1 MGRMETPRLAMRLP
15 AHVLNGVAV
24 ALGISLIQITLALAV
39 GKLAALAAATGAIC
53 ASLADLPIAPARTW
67 RRVGM
72 GALVGWASGLI
83 VALLR
88 ESGVAMGFT
97 IMALS
102 FCSTMALAWGLR
114 AGPLS
119 FIPVLALIFTL
130 AAPPP
135 PSTHEL
141 LIHSGWTA
149 VGGLAYFCWAVLSS
163 RVLQPRYRTLAL
175 AAALQALAALLRSR
189 AALLSRT
196 EASGGTPPLQDW
208 IRSQV
213 SLDERLQAARD
224 LLFPA
229 AGEPHTGPAIAV
241 LLQAVEMRDTLLA
254 GELDIELLG
263 HDGPAGQLRERL
275 RIHGVRVADAVDA
288 MAQALRDFGMRVP
301 AASALPLD
309 ETDIETG
316 EVVVPHPG
324 RATPTPQA
332 ATAPA
337 AAAAASIADS
347 AASAS
352 AVAPPASV
360 DADVA
365 AADAAIV
372 GEAAAQ
378 AVSQAAPDIG
388 PAADPA
394 SVARN
399 AAAAARAQ
407 TPARVPLFATT
418 DPRYPLAVA
427 FYGRA
432 RQMVAVLARMQAA
445 LRGETTPLPLARDEL
460 QVFISPEGWPWAALR
475 AQLTTRSPTFRHAV
489 RLSLA
494 LGSAYFIGLAL
505 PWASH
510 PHWLVLSVAVV
521 LRGNLEQTLSRR
533 NDRVLG
539 TMIGCLLVLVLAQFG
554 APWLTTAAFLIAVG
568 IAHSF
573 LTARYLVTAAAA
585 SVMALMQ
592 AHMAAPDAA
601 SFGVFERIA
610 DTIMGA
616 ALAWGFSYV
625 WPWWERRGIA
635 RLNQRVLKSLRA
647 LTSEVM
653 RMPDPTQPDLKL
665 RLARREV
672 YEAVGAIA
680 SAAQRTGAE
689 PERVQVPMYA
699 LAEMLTRCHVL
710 MAQLVA
716 VRLLLARR
724 GAQLD
729 GAVAQKALTEACV
742 ALHHALD
749 NPAVGTSPQR
759 GAPGAAGAPVVVS
772 GTVPSED
779 VDHTAVPAAL
789 PDSAVL
795 PWLRRR
801 LQLATRAARR
811 VGLAA
816 QALNAAA
823 R

>member
-1 MGRMETPRLAMRLP
+1 METPRLAMRLP
-15 AHVLNGVAV
+15 AHVLNGIAV
-24 ALGISLIQITLALAV
+24 SLGISLIQITLALTA

-72 GALVGWASGLI
+72 GALVGCASGLL
-83 VALLR
+83 VNLLR
-88 ESGVAMGFT
+88 ESGVAMGVT
-97 IMALS
+97 IMFLS

-119 FIPVLALIFTL
+119 FIPILALIFTL

-135 PSTHEL
+135 ADVRAL
-141 LIHSGWTA
+141 WIHSGWTT
-149 VGGLAYFCWAVLSS
+149 VGALAYFGWAVLSS

-175 AAALQALAALLRSR
+175 AAALHALAALLRSR
-189 AALLSRT
+189 AALLSRSD
-196 EASGGTPPLQDW
+196 SGVPPPLQDW

-224 LLFPA
+224 LLFPVA
-229 AGEPHTGPAIAV
+229 DDPRTGPAIAV

-263 HDGPAGQLRERL
+263 HDAPANQLRERL
-275 RIHGVRVADAVDA
+275 RMHGGRVADAIDA

-301 AASALPLD
+301 ASAALPLE

-316 EVVVPHPG
+316 EAVAASPG
-324 RATPTPQA
+324 RPAQG

-337 AAAAASIADS
+337 AAAAATIAAS
-347 AASAS
+347 AASAAS
-352 AVAPPASV
+352 IAPSASV
-360 DADVA
+360 DEQVA
-365 AADAAIV
+365 QADAAVV

-378 AVSQAAPDIG
+378 AVAQPG
-388 PAADPA
+388 PSTDPA

-407 TPARVPLFATT
+407 TPARVPLFAST

-445 LRGETTPLPLARDEL
+445 LRGESTPVPLAHDEL
-460 QVFISPEGWPWAALR
+460 QVFISPEGWPLDALR
-475 AQLTTRSPTFRHAV
+475 AQLNTRSPAFRHAV

-533 NDRVLG
+533 NDRVVG

-554 APWLTTAAFLIAVG
+554 AAWLSTVAFLIAVG

-573 LTARYLVTAAAA
+573 TTARYLVTAAAA

-592 AHMAAPDAA
+592 AHMAAPDAE

-610 DTIMGA
+610 DTVMGA
-616 ALAWGFSYV
+616 ALAWGFSYL
-625 WPWWERRGIA
+625 WPWWERRGIEK
-635 RLNQRVLKSLRA
+635 LNDRVLKSLRM

-653 RMPDPTQPDLKL
+653 RLPDPAKPDLKL

-724 GAQLD
+724 GAQLETATAHKVLAD
-729 GAVAQKALTEACV
+729 ACV
-742 ALHHALD
+742 ALNHALD
-749 NPAVGTSPQR
+749 NPTIGTSPQR

>member
-1 MGRMETPRLAMRLP
+1 MRLP
-15 AHVLNGVAV
+15 AHVLNGIAV
-24 ALGISLIQITLALAV
+24 SLGICLLQVGLTLTA
-39 GKLAALAAATGAIC
+39 GKLAALAASTGAIC
-53 ASLADLPIAPARTW
+53 ASLADLPLAPARTW
-67 RRVGM
+67 RRVGT
-72 GALVGWASGLI
+72 GALMGCVSGLL
-83 VALLR
+83 VNLLR
-88 ESGVAMGFT
+88 ESGVAMGIT
-97 IMALS
+97 IMALA
-102 FCSTMALAWGLR
+102 FCSAMALSWGLR

-119 FIPVLALIFTL
+119 FIPILAMIFTL

-135 PSTHEL
+135 ATAHAL
-141 LIHSGWTA
+141 WVHSGWTA
-149 VGGLAYFCWAVLSS
+149 VGALAYFGWAVLCS

-175 AAALQALAALLRSR
+175 AAALSALAALLRSR
-189 AALLSRT
+189 AALLSRG
-196 EASGGTPPLQDW
+196 EGGGASPLQDW

-213 SLDERLQAARD
+213 ALDERLQAARD

-229 AGEPHTGPAIAV
+229 IGEPHTGPAVAV

-263 HDGPAGQLRERL
+263 NDGPANQLRERL
-275 RIHGVRVADAVDA
+275 RVHGGRVADAIEA
-288 MAQALRDFGMRVP
+288 MARGLRDHGMKVP
-301 AASALPLD
+301 ASAATPLA
-309 ETDIETG
+309 ETDIEMG
-316 EVVVPHPG
+316 EPVPHPA
-324 RATPTPQA
+324 RA
-332 ATAPA
+332 ATAPD
-337 AAAAASIADS
+337 AAAAASIAQS
-347 AASAS
+347 AASAAATAPFAS
-352 AVAPPASV
+352 A
-360 DADVA
+360 DAGVA
-365 AADAAIV
+365 AADAAQV
-372 GEAAAQ
+372 GAAAAQ
-378 AVSQAAPDIG
+378 AVAHVSADDG

-394 SVARN
+394 TLARN

-407 TPARVPLFATT
+407 TPARVPLFAPT

-445 LRGETTPLPLARDEL
+445 LRGEPTPLPLARDEL
-460 QVFISPEGWPWAALR
+460 QVFISTEGWPLAALR
-475 AQLTTRSPTFRHAV
+475 AQLNTRSPIFRHAV
-489 RLSLA
+489 RMSLA

-539 TMIGCLLVLVLAQFG
+539 TMIGCLLVLVLAQSG
-554 APWLTTAAFLIAVG
+554 APWLATTAFLVAVG

-573 LTARYLVTAAAA
+573 VTARYLVTAAAA

-592 AHMAAPDAA
+592 AHMAAPDAE
-601 SFGVFERIA
+601 SFGVFERLA
-610 DTIMGA
+610 DTVMGA
-616 ALAWGFSYV
+616 ALAWGFSYL
-625 WPWWERRGIA
+625 WPWWERRGMA
-635 RLNQRVLKSLRA
+635 KLSDRVLKSLRTLA
-647 LTSEVM
+647 GEVM
-653 RMPDPTQPDLKL
+653 RLPDPAQTDLKL

-689 PERVQVPMYA
+689 PESVQVPMYA

-729 GAVAQKALTEACV
+729 PAAANKVLADASAALQ
-742 ALHHALD
+742 HALA

-759 GAPGAAGAPVVVS
+759 GAPGAAGAPVIVS

-801 LQLATRAARR
+801 LQLAIRAARR
-811 VGLAA
+811 VGMAA

-823 R
+823 S

>member
-1 MGRMETPRLAMRLP
+1 METPRFAMRLP
-15 AHVLNGVAV
+15 AHVLNGLAV
-24 ALGISLIQITLALAV
+24 SLGIALLQITLALTA

-53 ASLADLPIAPARTW
+53 TSLADLPIAPARTW
-67 RRVGM
+67 RRVGTA
-72 GALVGWASGLI
+72 ALVAWASGLI
-83 VALLR
+83 VGLLR
-88 ESGVAMGFT
+88 ESGVAMGLT
-97 IMALS
+97 IIALS
-102 FCSTMALAWGLR
+102 FCSTMAWAWGPR
-114 AGPLS
+114 AGPLA
-119 FIPVLALIFTL
+119 FIPILALIFTL
-130 AAPPP
+130 AAPPT
-135 PSTHEL
+135 SGTQL

-149 VGGLAYFCWAVLSS
+149 VGGLAYFGWAVLCS

-189 AALLSRT
+189 AALLTRA
-196 EASGGTPPLQDW
+196 EPGVGAPPLQDW

-213 SLDERLQAARD
+213 ALDERLQAARD

-229 AGEPHTGPAIAV
+229 AGEPHCGPAIAV

-263 HDGPAGQLRERL
+263 NDGPATQLRDRL
-275 RIHGVRVADAVDA
+275 RVHGGRVADAVDA
-288 MAQALRDFGMRVP
+288 MAQALRDYGMQVP
-301 AASALPLD
+301 ASAASPLD

-316 EVVVPHPG
+316 EAVVPHPA
-324 RATPTPQA
+324 RSAQPE
-332 ATAPA
+332 TAPA
-337 AAAAASIADS
+337 AAAAASIAAS
-347 AASAS
+347 AASAAATS
-352 AVAPPASV
+352 PTSSV
-360 DADVA
+360 DDGVAERDAIAIGDA
-365 AADAAIV
+365 AADAVAH
-372 GEAAAQ
+372 G
-378 AVSQAAPDIG
+378 APDVG

-394 SVARN
+394 SVAHE
-399 AAAAARAQ
+399 AAAAVRAQ
-407 TPARVPLFATT
+407 TPARLPLFAST
-418 DPRYPLAVA
+418 DPRYSLAVA

-445 LRGETTPLPLARDEL
+445 LRGEVTPLPLARDEL
-460 QVFISPEGWPWAALR
+460 QVFISTEGWPWAALR
-475 AQLTTRSPTFRHAV
+475 AQLNTRSPTFRHAV

-510 PHWLVLSVAVV
+510 PHWLVLSVGVV

-533 NDRVLG
+533 NDRVMG
-539 TMIGCLLVLVLAQFG
+539 TMIGCLLVLALAQFG
-554 APWLTTAAFLIAVG
+554 APWLSTLAFLVAVG

-573 LTARYLVTAAAA
+573 TTARYLVTAAAA

-592 AHMAAPDAA
+592 AHMAAPEGA
-601 SFGVFERIA
+601 SFGVYERIA

-625 WPWWERRGIA
+625 WPWWERRGIEK
-635 RLNQRVLKSLRA
+635 LNDRVLKSLRA

-653 RMPDPTQPDLKL
+653 RLPDPAQPDLTL

-689 PERVQVPMYA
+689 PSRVQVPMYA

-724 GAQLD
+724 GAQLE
-729 GAVAQKALTEACV
+729 GAVAQKALTDACV

-749 NPAVGTSPQR
+749 NPEAGTSPQR

>member
-1 MGRMETPRLAMRLP
+1 METPRLAMRLP
-15 AHVLNGVAV
+15 AHVLNGLAV
-24 ALGISLIQITLALAV
+24 ALGISLIDITLALSV
-39 GKLAALAAATGAIC
+39 GQLAALAAATGAIC

-67 RRVGM
+67 RRVCT
-72 GALVGWASGLI
+72 GALVAWASGLI
-83 VALLR
+83 VSLLR
-88 ESGVAMGFT
+88 ESGVAMGLTT
-97 IMALS
+97 IVLS
-102 FCSTMALAWGLR
+102 FCSTMTLAWGLR

-119 FIPVLALIFTL
+119 FIPILALIFTL

-135 PSTHEL
+135 PDLHAVML
-141 LIHSGWTA
+141 HSGWTA
-149 VGGLAYFCWAVLSS
+149 VGGLAYFSWAVFSS
-163 RVLQPRYRTLAL
+163 RLLQPRYRTLAL

-196 EASGGTPPLQDW
+196 DSSATPPLQEW

-213 SLDERLQAARD
+213 ALDERLQAARD

-229 AGEPHTGPAIAV
+229 AGERHTGPAIAV

-254 GELDIELLG
+254 GELDIELMG
-263 HDGPAGQLRERL
+263 QDGPATQLRDRL
-275 RIHGVRVADAVDA
+275 RVHGVRVADAVDA
-288 MAQALRDFGMRVP
+288 MAQALRDGGMRVP
-301 AASALPLD
+301 PAAASPLD
-309 ETDIETG
+309 ETDIEMG
-316 EVVVPHPG
+316 E
-324 RATPTPQA
+324 AI
-332 ATAPA
+332 APA
-337 AAAAASIADS
+337 AAAAASIAGS

-352 AVAPPASV
+352 AVAPSASM
-360 DADVA
+360 DAVVA
-365 AADAAIV
+365 AADAAVV
-372 GEAAAQ
+372 GAAAAQ
-378 AVSQAAPDIG
+378 AVAR
-388 PAADPA
+388 PAHDLGADADPA
-394 SVARN
+394 SVARD
-399 AAAAARAQ
+399 AAAAARAR
-407 TPARVPLFATT
+407 TPARVPLFSSA

-427 FYGRA
+427 FYSRA

-445 LRGETTPLPLARDEL
+445 LRGEVTPLPLSRDEL
-460 QVFISPEGWPWAALR
+460 QVFISTEGWPWATLR
-475 AQLTTRSPTFRHAV
+475 AQFTTRSPIFRHAV
-489 RLSLA
+489 RMSLA

-510 PHWLVLSVAVV
+510 PHWLVLSVGVV

-554 APWLTTAAFLIAVG
+554 APWLTTLVFLSAVG

-573 LTARYLVTAAAA
+573 TTARYLVTAAAA

-592 AHMAAPDAA
+592 AHMAAPDAQN
-601 SFGVFERIA
+601 FGVLERVA

-616 ALAWGFSYV
+616 TLAWGFSYV

-635 RLNQRVLKSLRA
+635 KLTDRVLKSLRT

-653 RMPDPTQPDLKL
+653 RIPDAGQPDLKL

-680 SAAQRTGAE
+680 SAAQRTSAE
-689 PERVQVPMYA
+689 PARVQVPLYA

-724 GAQLD
+724 GAQLE
-729 GAVAQKALTEACV
+729 GAVARKALAEACV
-742 ALHHALD
+742 ALHQALE
-749 NPAVGTSPQR
+749 NPTVGTSPQR

-779 VDHTAVPAAL
+779 VDHTAVPEAL

>member
-15 AHVLNGVAV
+15 AHVLNGIAV
-24 ALGISLIQITLALAV
+24 SLGISLIQITLALAA

-72 GALVGWASGLI
+72 GALVGCASGLL
-83 VALLR
+83 VNLLR
-88 ESGVAMGFT
+88 ESGVAMGVT
-97 IMALS
+97 IMFLS

-119 FIPVLALIFTL
+119 FIPILALIFTL

-135 PSTHEL
+135 ADARAL
-141 LIHSGWTA
+141 WMHSGWTA
-149 VGGLAYFCWAVLSS
+149 VGALAYFGWAVLSS
-163 RVLQPRYRTLAL
+163 HVLQPRYRTLAL

-189 AALLSRT
+189 AALLSRS
-196 EASGGTPPLQDW
+196 ESGAPPPLQDW

-224 LLFPA
+224 LLFPVA
-229 AGEPHTGPAIAV
+229 DDPRTGPAIAV

-263 HDGPAGQLRERL
+263 HDAPASQLRERL
-275 RIHGVRVADAVDA
+275 RIHGGRVADAIDA
-288 MAQALRDFGMRVP
+288 MAQALRDFGMQVP
-301 AASALPLD
+301 ASAASPLQ

-316 EVVVPHPG
+316 EAVAPHASRPAPG
-324 RATPTPQA
+324 

-337 AAAAASIADS
+337 AAAAATIAAS
-347 AASAS
+347 AASAASTAPS
-352 AVAPPASV
+352 AAVDEQVAR
-360 DADVA
+360 
-365 AADAAIV
+365 ADAVVV

-378 AVSQAAPDIG
+378 AVAQTG
-388 PAADPA
+388 PSADPA
-394 SVARN
+394 SAARD

-407 TPARVPLFATT
+407 TPAREPLFAST

-445 LRGETTPLPLARDEL
+445 LRGESTPVPLAHDEL
-460 QVFISPEGWPWAALR
+460 QVFISTEGWPLDALR
-475 AQLTTRSPTFRHAV
+475 AQLNTRSPAFRHAV

-533 NDRVLG
+533 NDRVVG

-554 APWLTTAAFLIAVG
+554 AAWLATVAFLTAVG

-573 LTARYLVTAAAA
+573 TTARYLVTAAAA

-592 AHMAAPDAA
+592 AHMAAPDAEN
-601 SFGVFERIA
+601 FGVFERIA
-610 DTIMGA
+610 DTVMGA
-616 ALAWGFSYV
+616 ALAWGFSYL
-625 WPWWERRGIA
+625 WPWWERRGIEK
-635 RLNQRVLKSLRA
+635 LNDRVLKSLRT

-653 RMPDPTQPDLKL
+653 RLPDPAKPDLKL

-724 GAQLD
+724 GAQLEPATAHKVLAD
-729 GAVAQKALTEACV
+729 ACV
-742 ALHHALD
+742 ALNHALD

>member
-1 MGRMETPRLAMRLP
+1 METPRLAMRLP
-15 AHVLNGVAV
+15 AHVLNGLAV
-24 ALGISLIQITLALAV
+24 SLGVSLIQLTLALTV
-39 GKLAALAAATGAIC
+39 GKFAALFACTGAIC

-72 GALVGWASGLI
+72 GALVGCVSGLL
-83 VALLR
+83 VNLLR
-88 ESGVAMGFT
+88 ESGVAMGLMVVVLT
-97 IMALS
+97 
-102 FCSTMALAWGLR
+102 FCSTMAWAWGPR
-114 AGPLS
+114 AGPLA
-119 FIPVLALIFTL
+119 FIPILALIFTL
-130 AAPPP
+130 AAPAPA
-135 PSTHEL
+135 TRAEL
-141 LIHSGWTA
+141 MVRSGWTA
-149 VGGLAYFCWAVLSS
+149 VGALVYFAWAVLSS

-175 AAALQALAALLRSR
+175 ASALQALAALLRSR
-189 AALLSRT
+189 AALLSR
-196 EASGGTPPLQDW
+196 ADADDGTPPLQAW

-213 SLDERLQAARD
+213 ALDERLQAARD

-229 AGEPHTGPAIAV
+229 AGEPHTATAIAV

-263 HDGPAGQLRERL
+263 NDAPATKLRDRL
-275 RIHGVRVADAVDA
+275 RVHGVRVADAVDA
-288 MAQALRDFGMRVP
+288 MAKALRDHGMQVP
-301 AASALPLD
+301 ASAASPLL

-316 EVVVPHPG
+316 EAIAAHAV
-324 RATPTPQA
+324 RAPKS

-337 AAAAASIADS
+337 AAAAASIAPS
-347 AASAS
+347 AASAA
-352 AVAPPASV
+352 AVAPSSAVDEDVALRDAQAIGVAAAEAVARPASQA
-360 DADVA
+360 DPADVA
-365 AADAAIV
+365 
-372 GEAAAQ
+372 
-378 AVSQAAPDIG
+378 
-388 PAADPA
+388 
-394 SVARN
+394 RH
-399 AAAAARAQ
+399 AAAAVRAG
-407 TPARVPLFATT
+407 TPAREPLFASS

-445 LRGETTPLPLARDEL
+445 LRGEETPLPLARDEL
-460 QVFISPEGWPWAALR
+460 QVFISTEGWPWPALR
-475 AQLTTRSPTFRHAV
+475 AQLTTRSPTFRHAA

-494 LGSAYFIGLAL
+494 LGSAYVIGLAL

-533 NDRVLG
+533 NDRVMG
-539 TMIGCLLVLVLAQFG
+539 TMIGCLLVLGLAQFG
-554 APWLTTAAFLIAVG
+554 AEWLSTLVFLVAVG

-573 LTARYLVTAAAA
+573 VTARYLVTAAAA

-592 AHMAAPDAA
+592 AHMAAPDAQ

-610 DTIMGA
+610 DTLIGA

-625 WPWWERRGIA
+625 WPWWERRGIDK
-635 RLNQRVLKSLRA
+635 LTERVLKSLRA

-653 RMPDPTQPDLKL
+653 RLPDPAQPDLKL

-689 PERVQVPMYA
+689 PQRVQVPMYA

-729 GAVAQKALTEACV
+729 PAVARKALAEACV

-749 NPAVGTSPQR
+749 NPQVGTSPQR

-789 PDSAVL
+789 PDSAIL

-801 LQLATRAARR
+801 LQLAIRAARR

-816 QALNAAA
+816 QALKAAA
-823 R
+823 G

>member
-1 MGRMETPRLAMRLP
+1 MRLP
-15 AHVLNGVAV
+15 AHVLNGLAV
-24 ALGISLIQITLALAV
+24 ALGISLIQITLALTA

-53 ASLADLPIAPARTW
+53 ASLADLPIAPDRTW

-72 GALVGWASGLI
+72 GALVGWASGVLI
-83 VALLR
+83 GLLS
-88 ESGVAMGFT
+88 ESGVAMGF
-97 IMALS
+97 IIIFLS
-102 FCSTMALAWGLR
+102 FSSTMALAWGLR

-119 FIPVLALIFTL
+119 FIPILALIFTL
-130 AAPPP
+130 AAPPHG
-135 PSTHEL
+135 THAL
-141 LIHSGWTA
+141 LVHAGWSA
-149 VGGLAYFCWAVLSS
+149 VGGLAYFSWAVFSS

-189 AALLSRT
+189 AALLSRS
-196 EASGGTPPLQDW
+196 EGGAPPLQDW

-213 SLDERLQAARD
+213 ALDERLQAARD

-229 AGEPHTGPAIAV
+229 AGKRHTGPAIAV

-263 HDGPAGQLRERL
+263 HDGAAGQLRERL
-275 RIHGVRVADAVDA
+275 RIHGTRVADAVDA
-288 MAQALRDFGMRVP
+288 MAQALRDFGMQVP
-301 AASALPLD
+301 AAAAAPLD
-309 ETDIETG
+309 DPDLETVE
-316 EVVVPHPG
+316 
-324 RATPTPQA
+324 

-337 AAAAASIADS
+337 AAAAASIAES
-347 AASAS
+347 AASAAATAPS
-352 AVAPPASV
+352 ASLDDQVATADAARVGDAAARAVAP
-360 DADVA
+360 
-365 AADAAIV
+365 
-372 GEAAAQ
+372 G
-378 AVSQAAPDIG
+378 APEGG
-388 PAADPA
+388 PVADPA
-394 SVARN
+394 NAARD

-407 TPARVPLFATT
+407 TPPRVPLFAST

-432 RQMVAVLARMQAA
+432 RQMVGVLARMQAA
-445 LRGETTPLPLARDEL
+445 LRGEVTPLPLARDEL
-460 QVFISPEGWPWAALR
+460 QVFISPEGWPLAALR
-475 AQLTTRSPTFRHAV
+475 AQLNTRSPIFRHAA

-494 LGSAYFIGLAL
+494 LGIAYFIGLAL

-539 TMIGCLLVLVLAQFG
+539 TMIGCLLVLVLARFG
-554 APWLTTAAFLIAVG
+554 PPWITTVAFLLAVG

-573 LTARYLVTAAAA
+573 TTARYLVTAAAA

-601 SFGVFERIA
+601 NFGVAERIA
-610 DTIMGA
+610 DTVMGA

-625 WPWWERRGIA
+625 WPWWERRGIGK
-635 RLNQRVLKSLRA
+635 LNDRVLKSLRA

-653 RMPDPTQPDLKL
+653 HLPDPGKPDLKL

-680 SAAQRTGAE
+680 SAAQRTSAE
-689 PERVQVPMYA
+689 PESVRVPMYA

-724 GAQLD
+724 GAQLE
-729 GAVAQKALTEACV
+729 GEVAQKVLTDACV

-749 NPAVGTSPQR
+749 NPGVGTSPQR

>member
-1 MGRMETPRLAMRLP
+1 MRRMETPRLAMRLP
-15 AHVLNGVAV
+15 AHVLNGLAV
-24 ALGISLIQITLALAV
+24 ALGIALIQLVLTFTV
-39 GKLAALAAATGAIC
+39 GKLEALAASTGAIC

-72 GALVGWASGLI
+72 GALVGWASGLL
-83 VALLR
+83 VNLLR
-88 ESGVAMGFT
+88 ESGVAMGAT
-97 IMALS
+97 IIFLS

-130 AAPPP
+130 AAPAPP
-135 PSTHEL
+135 DTATL
-141 LIHSGWTA
+141 WIHSGWTA
-149 VGGLAYFCWAVLSS
+149 VGGLAYFAWAVFSS

-196 EASGGTPPLQDW
+196 EGGATPPLQDW

-213 SLDERLQAARD
+213 ALDERLQAARD

-275 RIHGVRVADAVDA
+275 RVHGTRVADAVDA
-288 MAQALRDFGMRVP
+288 MAQALRDFGMTVP
-301 AASALPLD
+301 AAAAAPFD
-309 ETDIETG
+309 HHDIETG
-316 EVVVPHPG
+316 EPV
-324 RATPTPQA
+324 Q

-337 AAAAASIADS
+337 AAAAASIAAS
-347 AASAS
+347 AAAAAATSPSA
-352 AVAPPASV
+352 AL
-360 DADVA
+360 DEQVA
-365 AADAAIV
+365 ASDAARV
-372 GEAAAQ
+372 GDAAAQ
-378 AVSQAAPDIG
+378 AVEPGAPDIG

-394 SVARN
+394 SLARD
-399 AAAAARAQ
+399 AATAARAH
-407 TPARVPLFATT
+407 TPAREPLFAST

-445 LRGETTPLPLARDEL
+445 LRGEVTPVPLARDEL
-460 QVFISPEGWPWAALR
+460 QVFISTEGWPLAALR

-489 RLSLA
+489 RMSLA

-510 PHWLVLSVAVV
+510 PHWLVLSVGVV

-533 NDRVLG
+533 NDRVMG
-539 TMIGCLLVLVLAQFG
+539 TMIGCVLVLVLARFG
-554 APWLTTAAFLIAVG
+554 APWLSTTAFLVAVG

-573 LTARYLVTAAAA
+573 TTARYLVTAAAA

-592 AHMAAPDAA
+592 AHMAAPDAHN
-601 SFGVFERIA
+601 FGVSERLA
-610 DTIMGA
+610 DTVIGA
-616 ALAWGFSYV
+616 ALAWGFAYL
-625 WPWWERRGIA
+625 WPWWERRGVA
-635 RLNQRVLKSLRA
+635 KLNERVLKSLRTLA
-647 LTSEVM
+647 GEVM
-653 RMPDPTQPDLKL
+653 RLPDPARPDLQL

-680 SAAQRTGAE
+680 AAAQRTSAE
-689 PERVQVPMYA
+689 PESVQVPMYA

-729 GAVAQKALTEACV
+729 PAQAGQALTEACV
-742 ALHHALD
+742 ALHQALD
-749 NPAVGTSPQR
+749 NPTVGTSPQR

-779 VDHTAVPAAL
+779 IDHTAVPAAL

-816 QALNAAA
+816 HALDAAT

>member
-1 MGRMETPRLAMRLP
+1 MARMETPRLAMRLP
-15 AHVLNGVAV
+15 AHVLNGLAV
-24 ALGISLIQITLALAV
+24 SVGISIIQITLALTA
-39 GKLAALAAATGAIC
+39 GPLPALAAGTGAIC

-67 RRVGM
+67 RRVGT
-72 GALVGWASGLI
+72 GALVAWASGLL
-83 VALLR
+83 VNLLR
-88 ESGVAMGFT
+88 ESGVTMGFT
-97 IMALS
+97 VVALS
-102 FCSTMALAWGLR
+102 FISTMAWAWGPR
-114 AGPLS
+114 AGPLA
-119 FIPVLALIFTL
+119 FIPILALIFTL

-135 PSTHEL
+135 ASSAEL
-141 LIHSGWTA
+141 MVRSGWTA
-149 VGGLAYFCWAVLSS
+149 VGALSYFGWALLSS

-189 AALLSRT
+189 AALLSRSD
-196 EASGGTPPLQDW
+196 AANGTPPLQDW
-208 IRSQV
+208 ISSQV
-213 SLDERLQAARD
+213 ALDERLQAARD
-224 LLFPA
+224 LLFPV
-229 AGEPHTGPAIAV
+229 AGEPSSAPAIAV

-263 HDGPAGQLRERL
+263 NDGPATQLRERL
-275 RIHGVRVADAVDA
+275 RVHGVRVADAVDA
-288 MAQALRDFGMRVP
+288 MAQALRDFGMHVP
-301 AASALPLD
+301 ASAASPLA

-316 EVVVPHPG
+316 EAIAPHPA
-324 RATPTPQA
+324 RDAP

-337 AAAAASIADS
+337 AAAAASIEASVAS
-347 AASAS
+347 AA
-352 AVAPPASV
+352 AVAPMSAV
-360 DADVA
+360 DAELAARDA
-365 AADAAIV
+365 AAIGA
-372 GEAAAQ
+372 AAAQ
-378 AVSQAAPDIG
+378 AVAHPTQ
-388 PAADPA
+388 ADPA
-394 SVARN
+394 SVARD
-399 AAAAARAQ
+399 AAAAARAS
-407 TPARVPLFATT
+407 TPARVPLFASS

-432 RQMVAVLARMQAA
+432 RQMVSVLARMQAA
-445 LRGETTPLPLARDEL
+445 LRGEPTPLPLAREEL
-460 QVFISPEGWPWAALR
+460 QVFISTEGWPWAALR
-475 AQLTTRSPTFRHAV
+475 AQLTTRSPTFRHAA

-533 NDRVLG
+533 NDRVMG

-554 APWLTTAAFLIAVG
+554 APWLSTTVFLVAVG

-573 LTARYLVTAAAA
+573 VTARYLVTAAAA

-592 AHMAAPDAA
+592 AHMAAPDAH

-625 WPWWERRGIA
+625 WPWWERRGIDKLTA
-635 RLNQRVLKSLRA
+635 RVLKSLRT

-653 RMPDPTQPDLKL
+653 RLPDPAQTDLKL

-729 GAVAQKALTEACV
+729 PAVARKALTEACV
-742 ALHHALD
+742 ALHHALE
-749 NPAVGTSPQR
+749 NPGLGTSPQR

-816 QALNAAA
+816 QALDAAA

>member
-1 MGRMETPRLAMRLP
+1 
-15 AHVLNGVAV
+15 
-24 ALGISLIQITLALAV
+24 
-39 GKLAALAAATGAIC
+39 
-53 ASLADLPIAPARTW
+53 
-67 RRVGM
+67 
-72 GALVGWASGLI
+72 
-83 VALLR
+83 
-88 ESGVAMGFT
+88 
-97 IMALS
+97 
-102 FCSTMALAWGLR
+102 
-114 AGPLS
+114 
-119 FIPVLALIFTL
+119 
-130 AAPPP
+130 
-135 PSTHEL
+135 
-141 LIHSGWTA
+141 
-149 VGGLAYFCWAVLSS
+149 
-163 RVLQPRYRTLAL
+163 
-175 AAALQALAALLRSR
+175 
-189 AALLSRT
+189 
-196 EASGGTPPLQDW
+196 
-208 IRSQV
+208 
-213 SLDERLQAARD
+213 
-224 LLFPA
+224 
-229 AGEPHTGPAIAV
+229 
-241 LLQAVEMRDTLLA
+241 MRDTLLA

-263 HDGPAGQLRERL
+263 HDGPAGQLRDRL
-275 RIHGVRVADAVDA
+275 RIHGTRVADAVDA
-288 MAQALRDFGMRVP
+288 MAQALRDFGMQVP
-301 AASALPLD
+301 AAAAAPLD
-309 ETDIETG
+309 DPDLETVE
-316 EVVVPHPG
+316 
-324 RATPTPQA
+324 

-337 AAAAASIADS
+337 AAAAASIAES
-347 AASAS
+347 AASAAATAPS
-352 AVAPPASV
+352 ASL
-360 DADVA
+360 DQQVA
-365 AADAAIV
+365 AADAVRV
-372 GEAAAQ
+372 GDAAAR
-378 AVSQAAPDIG
+378 AVAPGAPDART
-388 PAADPA
+388 AADPA
-394 SVARN
+394 SAARD

-407 TPARVPLFATT
+407 TPPRVPLFAST

-445 LRGETTPLPLARDEL
+445 LRGEATPLPLARDEL
-460 QVFISPEGWPWAALR
+460 QVFISPEGWPLAALR
-475 AQLTTRSPTFRHAV
+475 AQLNTRSPIFRHAA

-494 LGSAYFIGLAL
+494 LGIAYFIGLAL

-539 TMIGCLLVLVLAQFG
+539 TMIGCLLVLVLARFG
-554 APWLTTAAFLIAVG
+554 PPWITTVAFLMAVG

-573 LTARYLVTAAAA
+573 TTARYLVTAAAA

-601 SFGVFERIA
+601 NFGVAERIA
-610 DTIMGA
+610 DTVMGA

-625 WPWWERRGIA
+625 WPWWERRGIGK
-635 RLNQRVLKSLRA
+635 LNDRVLTSLRA

-653 RMPDPTQPDLKL
+653 HLPDPGKPDLKL

-680 SAAQRTGAE
+680 SAAQRTSAE
-689 PERVQVPMYA
+689 PESVRVPMYA

-724 GAQLD
+724 GAQLE
-729 GAVAQKALTEACV
+729 GEVAQKVLTDACV
-742 ALHHALD
+742 ALNHALD
-749 NPAVGTSPQR
+749 NPGVGTSPQR

-779 VDHTAVPAAL
+779 IDHTAVPAAL

-816 QALNAAA
+816 QALDAAA

>member
-1 MGRMETPRLAMRLP
+1 MGCMETPRLAMRLP
-15 AHVLNGVAV
+15 AHVLNGLAV
-24 ALGISLIQITLALAV
+24 ALGISVIQITLALTV

-72 GALVGWASGLI
+72 GALVGWVSGLL
-83 VALLR
+83 VGLLR
-88 ESGVAMGFT
+88 ESGVTMGFT
-97 IMALS
+97 IIFLS

-119 FIPVLALIFTL
+119 FIPILALIFTL

-135 PSTHEL
+135 PTATAL
-141 LIHSGWTA
+141 LIHSCWTA
-149 VGGLAYFCWAVLSS
+149 VGGLAYFSWAVLTS
-163 RVLQPRYRTLAL
+163 RLLQPRYRTLAL

-196 EASGGTPPLQDW
+196 ETNSGTPPLQDW

-229 AGEPHTGPAIAV
+229 AGQPHTGPAIAV

-275 RIHGVRVADAVDA
+275 RVHGTRVADAVDA
-288 MAQALRDFGMRVP
+288 MAKALRDFGMKVP
-301 AASALPLD
+301 SMAASPLD

-316 EVVVPHPG
+316 EPLVPHP
-324 RATPTPQA
+324 TA
-332 ATAPA
+332 AAVAPK
-337 AAAAASIADS
+337 AAAAASIAAS
-347 AASAS
+347 AASAYATAPS
-352 AVAPPASV
+352 ASMDEQLAAS
-360 DADVA
+360 
-365 AADAAIV
+365 DAAV
-372 GEAAAQ
+372 MGAAAAQ
-378 AVSQAAPDIG
+378 AVSRAAPDTG
-388 PAADPA
+388 PTADPA

-445 LRGETTPLPLARDEL
+445 LRGEATPLPLARDEL
-460 QVFISPEGWPWAALR
+460 QVFISPEGWPLAALR
-475 AQLTTRSPTFRHAV
+475 SQLTTRSPIFRHAV

-539 TMIGCLLVLVLAQFG
+539 TMIGCLLVLVLAQFA
-554 APWLTTAAFLIAVG
+554 APWLATLAFLVAVG

-573 LTARYLVTAAAA
+573 TTARYLVTAAAA

-592 AHMAAPDAA
+592 AHMAAPDAQ

-616 ALAWGFSYV
+616 ALAWGFSYL
-625 WPWWERRGIA
+625 WPWWERRGIE
-635 RLNQRVLKSLRA
+635 RLNARVLKSLRT

-653 RMPDPTQPDLKL
+653 RLPDPARTDLKL

-689 PERVQVPMYA
+689 PERVRVPLYA

-724 GAQLD
+724 GSQLD

-749 NPAVGTSPQR
+749 NPTVGTSPQR